1 MSHRNIIFS
10 LIFTVVCLP
19 AVAGD
24 VDVVNVQIHKSGNR
38 HYDFDVTLK
47 HNDTGWD
54 HYADKWDIV
63 GPDGKVIAT
72 RVLFHP
78 HEDEQPFTRSLE
90 NVAIP
95 AGITEVTI
103 RGAAK
108 PHGYGG
114 KTQKV
119 KIPN

>member
-1 MSHRNIIFS
+1 MNITRFFLSIS
-10 LIFTVVCLP
+10 ILACT
-19 AVAGD
+19 AAASAGD

-54 HYADKWDIV
+54 HYADKWDIL

-72 RVLFHP
+72 RVLYHP
-78 HEDEQPFTRSLE
+78 HEDEQPFTRSLD

-95 AGITEVTI
+95 AGVKSVTI
-103 RGAAK
+103 RGGAK

-114 KTQKV
+114 KTMTV
-119 KIPN
+119 KLPD